1 MTRLIKE
8 NEKKKIRAEQKI
20 HDETGVFKMKQNE
33 IIELSAKLEEE
44 NSQKDF
50 LVKKVILTSCI
61 C

>member
-50 LVKKVILTSCI
+50 LVKR
-61 C
+61 